1 MADPPPRSPAR
12 HPELRRPS
20 SGGSLNGA
28 PPRGPPT
35 PTSGGREDP
44 RRNGERAPRRG
55 SSARNPQK
63 LPDATVVLNI
73 YDVVEHPFAYSIGKW
88 MTLGIHHTG
97 IQVGM
102 REFAFTL
109 EGIVITEP
117 HRIPRCKL
125 THRILLTRNATD
137 AMVQGALTKL
147 QREFTPATY
156 DPLLK
161 NCNHFSD
168 AFCARIGTKHVPPWV
183 NRAPTM
189 ASMLGTRFRLR
200 PAKVTA
206 PPVAWSVMIPDGEA
220 AAKGLASNP
229 LPRAPPGALVLG
241 RDVVLTRE
249 VVGGAGREGLS
260 PPYDYPKSPGV
271 GVGGG
276 AASPSKRGSWRPWK
290 HGDAGARGDGGGR
303 VPLAPFAEEAARRYA
318 DDPPP
323 PPAEKRAPAPRGADA
338 PAAAAART
346 AARTA
351 AAGGAV
357 PSAWA
362 TALSD
367 MAVAPDKDGSVKM
380 NGLINGMYSSQKKKE
395 LVEASTIVAFDS
407 GL

>member
-55 SSARNPQK
+55 SSARNPQR

-168 AFCARIGTKHVPPWV
+168 AFCARIGTKHVPRWV

-220 AAKGLASNP
+220 AAKGLASN
-229 LPRAPPGALVLG
+229 RCCAAGALVLG

-276 AASPSKRGSWRPWK
+276 AASPAKRGSWRPWK
-290 HGDAGARGDGGGR
+290 PGQDKGDSTSLQCGSTAAAAAPGALRRRRGAT
-303 VPLAPFAEEAARRYA
+303 PTTRRRRRRSA
-318 DDPPP
+318 
-323 PPAEKRAPAPRGADA
+323 APRGADA
-338 PAAAAART
+338 PARGGAD

-367 MAVAPDKDGSVKM
+367 MAVAPDKNGSVKM

-395 LVEASTIVAFDS
+395 LVDASTIVAFDS

>member
-55 SSARNPQK
+55 SSARNPQR

-168 AFCARIGTKHVPPWV
+168 AFCARIGTKHVPRWV

-229 LPRAPPGALVLG
+229 LPRAPPGAL
-241 RDVVLTRE
+241 
-249 VVGGAGREGLS
+249 
-260 PPYDYPKSPGV
+260 
-271 GVGGG
+271 
-276 AASPSKRGSWRPWK
+276 
-290 HGDAGARGDGGGR
+290 
-303 VPLAPFAEEAARRYA
+303 
-318 DDPPP
+318 
-323 PPAEKRAPAPRGADA
+323 
-338 PAAAAART
+338 
-346 AARTA
+346 
-351 AAGGAV
+351 
-357 PSAWA
+357 
-362 TALSD
+362 
-367 MAVAPDKDGSVKM
+367 M

>member
-1 MADPPPRSPAR
+1 M
-12 HPELRRPS
+12 
-20 SGGSLNGA
+20 
-28 PPRGPPT
+28 
-35 PTSGGREDP
+35 
-44 RRNGERAPRRG
+44 RRG
-55 SSARNPQK
+55 SSARCPQK

-147 QREFTPATY
+147 QREFTPSTY

-168 AFCARIGTKHVPPWV
+168 AFCSKIGDKLVPTWV

-220 AAKGLASNP
+220 LNGPP
-229 LPRAPPGALVLG
+229 LSLIHISEP
-241 RDVVLTRE
+241 TR
-249 VVGGAGREGLS
+249 
-260 PPYDYPKSPGV
+260 PY
-271 GVGGG
+271 
-276 AASPSKRGSWRPWK
+276 
-290 HGDAGARGDGGGR
+290 
-303 VPLAPFAEEAARRYA
+303 
-318 DDPPP
+318 
-323 PPAEKRAPAPRGADA
+323 
-338 PAAAAART
+338 
-346 AARTA
+346 
-351 AAGGAV
+351 
-357 PSAWA
+357 
-362 TALSD
+362 
-367 MAVAPDKDGSVKM
+367 
-380 NGLINGMYSSQKKKE
+380 
-395 LVEASTIVAFDS
+395 
-407 GL
+407 